1 MKIRDALLLGRVS
14 NLPTVWSNVLAG
26 ATLSGAILS
35 PAARPALAA
44 IVLAV
49 SLLYLAGMYLNDA
62 FDRRIDARERPERP
76 IPAGRVTA
84 ATVFTA
90 GFAMMASGLLLL
102 AVMTSLLP
110 PLPLPT
116 ALPPMAGAL
125 PLFSGAA
132 LAAAIVAY
140 DAYHKGNR
148 FSPVIMGLCR
158 ALVYVTSAV
167 AFAAPTSGLFLAAVL
182 LWSYLIGLTYA
193 AKQESLDRI
202 GSLWPLSF
210 LAVPFLYALPIAVN
224 SLFGALL
231 FASFAGWTSLAVH
244 RLFRR
249 QRGDVPRAVAAL
261 LAGICL
267 LDGLVILGQGQPGL
281 ALVATALFPL
291 TLAAQRFVPA
301 T

>member
-1 MKIRDALLLGRVS
+1 MKVRDALLLGRVS

-26 ATLSGAILS
+26 ATLSGAALA
-35 PAARPALAA
+35 PDAAPALAA
-44 IVLAV
+44 IALAI

-62 FDRRIDARERPERP
+62 FDRRIDTRERPERP

-84 ATVFTA
+84 ATVFTT
-90 GFAMMASGLLLL
+90 GFAMMATGLLILGS
-102 AVMTSLLP
+102 TSLLATSATGAP
-110 PLPLPT
+110 
-116 ALPPMAGAL
+116 ALL
-125 PLFSGAA
+125 SGLV

-140 DAYHKGNR
+140 DAYHKGNP
-148 FSPVIMGLCR
+148 FSPVVMGLCR

-167 AFAAPTSGLFLAAVL
+167 AFAAPTTGLVVAAAV

-210 LAVPFLYALPIAVN
+210 LAVPFLYALPIAAASV
-224 SLFGALL
+224 LGALV
-231 FASFAGWTSLAVH
+231 FAAFAGWTGLAVR

-249 QRGDVPRAVAAL
+249 RPGDVPRAVAAL

-267 LDGLVILGQGQPGL
+267 FDALVILGQGQVEL
-281 ALVATALFPL
+281 AVVAVALFPL
-291 TLAAQRFVPA
+291 TLAAQRYVPA